1 MKGAFWWAMK
11 TLPSE
16 LGISQVRKQGFC
28 DSGYCDVIDRC
39 ELMRRAI
46 DFFTERFSDF
56 KFPFSRH
63 SAASGLSLIQ
73 ICQLYLRGSLLQAI
87 SYTRCRTLEAEL
99 DLSIWHLA
107 DGFLL
112 ISKKKLPVV
121 DRKFPVTRNAVPVS
135 VFRELFEKSL
145 RRRGFLL

>member
-1 MKGAFWWAMK
+1 MSPLKG
-11 TLPSE
+11 
-16 LGISQVRKQGFC
+16 
-28 DSGYCDVIDRC
+28 
-39 ELMRRAI
+39 
-46 DFFTERFSDF
+46 
-56 KFPFSRH
+56 KF
-63 SAASGLSLIQ
+63 G
-73 ICQLYLRGSLLQAI
+73 
-87 SYTRCRTLEAEL
+87 LEAEL